1 MLDPNTPSSAPDAE
15 TLSAS
20 PEVVAVLVEN
30 HRRFLDFLTRRVGSR
45 EVAEDIL
52 QDAFVRGLS
61 RADQLRDQES
71 AVAWFYR
78 SLRNALVDHWRKRG
92 AERKVID
99 EGVELSDDL
108 EPAADAELMNTVCA
122 CATSLLSTLKP
133 EYAEALR
140 RVDLAGVSVKTFAE
154 EGRMTANNASVR
166 LFRARQALRR
176 QVERTCG
183 TCAEHGCLDCTC
195 GGGGCA

>member
-1 MLDPNTPSSAPDAE
+1 MLDPNAPKATPDPG
-15 TLSAS
+15 TLSTS

-52 QDAFVRGLS
+52 QDAFVRGLA

-71 AVAWFYR
+71 VVAWFYR

-92 AERKVID
+92 VERKVID
-99 EGVELSDDL
+99 EGVELTDEM

-122 CATSLLSTLKP
+122 CATSLLETLKP
-133 EYAEALR
+133 EYADALR
-140 RVDLAGVSVKTFAE
+140 RVDLAGVSVKAFAE
-154 EGRMTANNASVR
+154 ESRMTPNNASVR